1 MFIFINVNIF
11 ILSDA
16 IKFYLTRNNRNNIKR
31 NFIRLLIPVIINYK
45 YQ

>member
-16 IKFYLTRNNRNNIKR
+16 IKFYLTRNTRNNNKKE
-31 NFIRLLIPVIINYK
+31 Y
-45 YQ
+45 Y